1 MILKALETGEQ
12 TPLPK
17 NPLTYFWCHDQDG
30 TPSASTKRLLE
41 LCG

>member
-1 MILKALETGEQ
+1 MVLKALETGEQ

-17 NPLTYFWCHDQDG
+17 IPLSHFWCHDQDG
-30 TPSASTKRLLE
+30 TASAPMKRLLE